1 MPKIDD
7 QIFLREI
14 YPKVEMSLKDK
25 HNSDKLQKHI
35 TKFMDD
41 NGDVLFHRS
50 PSKRLYFKDKGE
62 DKDIIFETSGLTEL
76 DISNAVKKSELI
88 KASWRILNKPF
99 NWAALL
105 EARYYLLAGDEKSMY
120 NVLMYLSFSFYASI
134 HAKYFRVYLPNEDIM
149 DYTINNLSNKF
160 KIKQFGSLAKAVYDT
175 MVVCHDKYK
184 DDLKRGHDDD
194 LKDYIMSLKKRLD
207 SFVQNIF
214 NEYRQN
220 EAAKNYHSYQG
231 DDLEG
236 EKHIEQDNISF
247 KISKI
252 AEKAINLIL
261 TSGVDE
267 KILNLAANMSN
278 VSANVIKSAVYNI
291 IGKKPKEI
299 RQFVTLILQLY
310 LIDGQ
315 NSVDSVSSSQFI
327 LVCLGN
333 YSKSNTTNKNVL
345 EMKEILDSWLL
356 VSSEKYARTNRVASR
371 SDFRKSIF
379 LYFVGMIQRSVKD

>member
-14 YPKVEMSLKDK
+14 YPKVEMALKNK
-25 HNSDKLQKHI
+25 ATSDKLQKHI
-35 TKFMDD
+35 AKFMDD

-105 EARYYLLAGDEKSMY
+105 EARYYLLAKDEKSMY
-120 NVLMYLSFSFYASI
+120 NILMYLSFSFYASI
-134 HAKYFRVYLPNEDIM
+134 HAKYFRNYLPNEDIM

-175 MVVCHDKYK
+175 MVVCHEKYK
-184 DDLKRGHDDD
+184 DDLMRGHDDD

-220 EAAKNYHSYQG
+220 EASKNYHSYQG

-236 EKHIEQDNISF
+236 EKHIEQDNVSF
-247 KISKI
+247 KIVKVT
-252 AEKAINLIL
+252 EKAVNIII
-261 TSGVDE
+261 TSGIDE
-267 KILNLAANMSN
+267 KILNLSARMSDM
-278 VSANVIKSAVYNI
+278 SPGVIKSALLTI

-299 RQFVTLILQLY
+299 REFVTLILQLY
-310 LIDGQ
+310 LVDGQ
-315 NSVDSVSSSQFI
+315 NSADSISSSQFI

-333 YSKSNTTNKNVL
+333 FSKSNTTNKNVL
-345 EMKEILDSWLL
+345 EMKKILESWLMEC
-356 VSSEKYARTNRVASR
+356 SEKYAKTERVSTRAS
-371 SDFRKSIF
+371 FRKSLL